1 MAEMSVA
8 VLARQLEVTQR
19 RASQI
24 VASGDIVARRTDSGE
39 WLVDADSADAYQ
51 RRRRSTRGLTTNS
64 AWALLFML
72 AGHRTTWTTASTGAR
87 LRRRIRA
94 HNGAELAREVAAR
107 TQIHRYRAANWDVF
121 EHELLLTGRS
131 AVEALATQLLPD
143 RGRLYGYVPAG
154 VSLEAWA
161 KAHFMVAD
169 PGGTVFLFANTIPE
183 VARVESIPASVIAAD
198 LAISADARERAAGIE
213 ALEGMR
219 EQWLVSNG

>member
-19 RASQI
+19 RANQI
-24 VASGDIVARRTDSGE
+24 VASGDIIARRTDSGE
-39 WLVDADSADAYQ
+39 WLVDADSADAYK
-51 RRRRSTRGLTTNS
+51 RRRRSTRGLSTNS

-72 AGHRTTWTTASTGAR
+72 AGHRTAWTTESTRAR
-87 LRRRIRA
+87 LRRRIRTL
-94 HNGAELAREVAAR
+94 NGEEIAREVAAR
-107 TQIHRYRAANWDVF
+107 TQIHRYRAANWEVF

-143 RGRLYGYVPAG
+143 RGRLYGYVPADAN
-154 VSLEAWA
+154 VQEWA

-169 PGGTVFLFANTIPE
+169 SDGNVFLFANTIP
-183 VARVESIPASVIAAD
+183 AAAATESIPPSVIAAD

-213 ALEGMR
+213 ALEDLR
-219 EQWLVSNG
+219 EQWLITNA